1 MLSEQ
6 SYRELRFLI
15 FGGDSRCSFCGRP
28 FTTFR
33 EGHIYCSKR
42 CRNHANFHKQR
53 NKERA

>member
-6 SYRELRFLI
+6 SYRELRFLL
-15 FGGDSRCSFCGRP
+15 FGGDSRCSYCGRP

-33 EGHIYCSKR
+33 EGHVYCSKR